1 MDESLALEKLR
12 SIIRLIDEYGAVYEA
27 RWAGAGFRETRD
39 DLHPR
44 LMELDDQVRRQA
56 RLASDIAI
64 AAGERE
70 LTKRIAEHGEGAY
83 GGHPWQQ
90 ARKAI
95 LELDAILDQREE
107 LSAIV
112 GPVGPQLNAHALH
125 PTIWT
130 AAAALWDSGHPRQ
143 AVQAAAQA
151 LEGLLQV
158 YAGPEVSGAQL
169 AALFST
175 SPATAASPRLRL
187 RDVVEGTATWN
198 SIHEGAA
205 GLVRGAMMAV
215 RNLVSHPGW
224 PEPPDDEALEML
236 AVMSY
241 VAHLVD
247 RCDVVTT

>member
-1 MDESLALEKLR
+1 VDESLALERLR

-27 RWAGAGFRETRD
+27 RWAGAGFRETRG
-39 DLHPR
+39 DLHSR
-44 LMELDDQVRRQA
+44 LMDLDDQVRRQA
-56 RLASDIAI
+56 RLAFDIAI

-70 LTKRIAEHGEGAY
+70 LAKRIDEREEEAY
-83 GGHPWQQ
+83 GGHPWQR

-107 LSAIV
+107 LAAIV
-112 GPVGPQLNAHALH
+112 GPVGPQLDAHALH
-125 PTIWT
+125 PTIWS
-130 AAAALWDSGHPRQ
+130 AAAALWDSGHRRQ
-143 AVQAAAQA
+143 AVQTAGQA

-158 YAGPEVSGAQL
+158 YAGPGVSGAQL

-187 RDVVEGTATWN
+187 RSVVEDTATW
-198 SIHEGAA
+198 SSVHEGAA

-215 RNLVSHPGW
+215 RNLVSHPSW
-224 PEPPDDEALEML
+224 PEPSDDEALEML

-247 RCDVVTT
+247 RCVLVTT